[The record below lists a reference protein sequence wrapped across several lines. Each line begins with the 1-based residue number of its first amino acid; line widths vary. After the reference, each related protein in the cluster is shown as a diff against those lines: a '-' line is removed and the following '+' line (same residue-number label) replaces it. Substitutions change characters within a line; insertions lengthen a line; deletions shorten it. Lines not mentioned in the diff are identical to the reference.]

1 MSRKKSDELRQH
13 AAANTRQPVPS
24 RLKADAQ
31 KSGYRVVPVS
41 LYTHEADWLDHICR
55 VLNRAGY
62 PKPNRSLIVRE
73 ALRRLEEE
81 WGGKAPDEMV
91 RDFMKR
97 HANREQKGPEI

>member
-1 MSRKKSDELRQH
+1 MARKRRDELAQH
-13 AAANTRQPVPS
+13 AAANTRQPQPS
-24 RLKADAQ
+24 RLQGDAK

-62 PKPNRSLIVRE
+62 PKPNRSLLVRE

-81 WGGKAPDEMV
+81 WEDKTPEETL
-91 RDFMKR
+91 RDFTDRNAK
-97 HANREQKGPEI
+97 REQKQSQF